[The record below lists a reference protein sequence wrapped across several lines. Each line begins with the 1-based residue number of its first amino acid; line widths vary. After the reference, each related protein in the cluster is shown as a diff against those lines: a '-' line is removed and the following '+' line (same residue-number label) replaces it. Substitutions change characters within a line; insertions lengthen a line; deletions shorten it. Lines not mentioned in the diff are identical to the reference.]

1 MARGK
6 ESSLDRLRLQLR
18 DPLLTL
24 LTLLLVFWMFVLAPL
39 NAAAVINTDIIGF
52 ILALAVT
59 GALLILSRR
68 PGAVIAMLL
77 AIGLSAAA
85 AWLRLRQPSHVDV
98 FLNASA
104 WTLIGFALAWVVG
117 WAVFAPGRITY
128 HRVMG
133 AILLYLA
140 IGLTFVALNT
150 FVALAAPDAFS
161 GMSVADSPAFNST
174 MIYYSFGTLT
184 GAGGDITPVHP
195 MARSLSNVEAILGQL
210 YPATLLARLVT
221 LEIEDE
227 SR

>member
-1 MARGK
+1 MARGEQSDLK
-6 ESSLDRLRLQLR
+6 RPREQLR

-39 NAAAVINTDIIGF
+39 HAAAVINTDIIGF

-59 GALLILSRR
+59 GALLILSPR

-77 AIGLSAAA
+77 AIDLSAAA

-104 WTLIGFALAWVVG
+104 WTLIGIALAWVVG
-117 WAVFAPGRITY
+117 RAVFAPGRITY

-140 IGLTFVALNT
+140 IGLTFVALYT

-161 GMSVADSPAFNST
+161 GMTVTDSPAFKHHDLFQFWHADRRRRRHHAGASHGAKPFQRGSNPRPAVSRDP
-174 MIYYSFGTLT
+174 T
-184 GAGGDITPVHP
+184 GAAGD
-195 MARSLSNVEAILGQL
+195 ARDRG
-210 YPATLLARLVT
+210 
-221 LEIEDE
+221 
-227 SR
+227 

>member
-39 NAAAVINTDIIGF
+39 HAAAVINTDIIGF

-117 WAVFAPGRITY
+117 WAVFAP
-128 HRVMG
+128 
-133 AILLYLA
+133 
-140 IGLTFVALNT
+140 
-150 FVALAAPDAFS
+150 DA
-161 GMSVADSPAFNST
+161 SPIIASW
-174 MIYYSFGTLT
+174 
-184 GAGGDITPVHP
+184 
-195 MARSLSNVEAILGQL
+195 ARSCSISPSA
-210 YPATLLARLVT
+210 
-221 LEIEDE
+221 
-227 SR
+227 